1 MAKFNFK
8 LQPVIK
14 VKEIQEKKIQRELA
28 QLKKRILREQAQLD
42 DLEGERERAVSASPL
57 NTSRENE
64 NGSDGH
70 ARKKILAADIVVHA
84 NYLRKISDE
93 IHFENT
99 KIENLTEFETKKI
112 DEVLDV
118 KKDKETIERLKERRL
133 EEFRRELDRKEQ
145 VLIDA
150 IAQRLSA

>member
-1 MAKFNFK
+1 MARFKFR

-28 QLKKRILREQAQLD
+28 QVKRRILQEQEN
-42 DLEGERERAVSASPL
+42 LESLKGEHERLLSSSPL
-57 NTSRENE
+57 S
-64 NGSDGH
+64 G
-70 ARKKILAADIVVHA
+70 KFKAADIVVHQD
-84 NYLRKISDE
+84 YIRKISDE
-93 IHFENT
+93 IRFENH

-118 KKDKETIERLKERRL
+118 KKGKEAIEHLRDKRMEESRRD
-133 EEFRRELDRKEQ
+133 LDRKEQ

-150 IAQRLSA
+150 IAQRMSA